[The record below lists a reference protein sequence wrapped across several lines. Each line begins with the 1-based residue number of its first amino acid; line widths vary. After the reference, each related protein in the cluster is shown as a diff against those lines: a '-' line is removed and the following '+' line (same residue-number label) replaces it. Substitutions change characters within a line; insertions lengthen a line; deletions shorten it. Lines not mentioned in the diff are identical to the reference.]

1 MYRKVVGEKKRG
13 LHRRIKIAY
22 PCSKFVETER
32 FLKILSYFPSKIEL
46 IQNVPQLFE
55 KIHIEKMLN
64 PAMGH
69 KTFSKQKQTSH
80 LKISEPIPFDWSGVS
95 RIRHTVCNSAL
106 RSVIRLS
113 LLATQVREEKNAKSC
128 VRPPEIETAVRAESP
143 RAHGMNITLTE
154 LKNQDIFRS
163 KNTRLATKRSTVP
176 KNRQRD
182 RLRINGETKL
192 FRRPLTH
199 PSSPR
204 IPQTNAHCA
213 KPNDRNGPPGICA
226 IPYCW

>member
-1 MYRKVVGEKKRG
+1 VYRKVVGEKKRG

-95 RIRHTVCNSAL
+95 RHKTHCVQFGSQERHTTILASNAGSRRKKCKIVCAAPRNRDSG
-106 RSVIRLS
+106 
-113 LLATQVREEKNAKSC
+113 KSR
-128 VRPPEIETAVRAESP
+128 VA
-143 RAHGMNITLTE
+143 
-154 LKNQDIFRS
+154 
-163 KNTRLATKRSTVP
+163 
-176 KNRQRD
+176 
-182 RLRINGETKL
+182 
-192 FRRPLTH
+192 
-199 PSSPR
+199 PSSWHEH
-204 IPQTNAHCA
+204 NS
-213 KPNDRNGPPGICA
+213 NGA
-226 IPYCW
+226 EKSRHLHVEEYSTRDET